1 MVPGVRDG
9 RRNRER
15 VEETER
21 RWNWREKSHIE
32 NENDFGENLKF
43 EIWRNWKERK
53 KEKDL
58 SLESHETR
66 WVLSKVE
73 ELSFSSCPFYLLL
86 FNVSEVEVG

>member
-43 EIWRNWKERK
+43 EI
-53 KEKDL
+53 
-58 SLESHETR
+58 
-66 WVLSKVE
+66 
-73 ELSFSSCPFYLLL
+73 
-86 FNVSEVEVG
+86 